1 MIYFLDNCSV
11 GSAFILL
18 TVTKEKLLE
27 LDQHEMNLNTQP
39 VLRIR
44 IRGICIFSLDPDAD
58 LYQKMAGSG
67 ICIKVHPGSG
77 SGSVTNFLTAWI
89 WIRIKMIRIRN
100 TVHSRAVCVLL

>member
-67 ICIKVHPGSG
+67 ICIKVHPGS
-77 SGSVTNFLTAWI
+77 VTNFLTAWI

-100 TVHSRAVCVLL
+100 TVHSRAVCVLF

>member
-44 IRGICIFSLDPDAD
+44 IRGICIFSLDPDVD
-58 LYQKMAGSG
+58 LYK
-67 ICIKVHPGSG
+67 KWLDPE
-77 SGSVTNFLTAWI
+77 SVSKFTLDPD
-89 WIRIKMIRIRN
+89 
-100 TVHSRAVCVLL
+100 LDP